1 MKSILQY
8 ICLSFMRDKI
18 IKIRP
23 IEELTLMNDNRIK
36 ISNFDLTL
44 ETLLF
49 LLKIVCLNV
58 VKID

>member
-1 MKSILQY
+1 
-8 ICLSFMRDKI
+8 MRDKI

-44 ETLLF
+44 EDPF
-49 LLKIVCLNV
+49 IFVKNCLSECR
-58 VKID
+58 